1 MLTIPETLQEHGL
14 GPARH
19 PGTCF
24 VIQGGYFDANK
35 GVDAFSR
42 ASLQRAFE
50 IGALLATA
58 DASRR
63 ISYDVLIND
72 LGAQCHDTVCT
83 GGTAGRHEEA
93 ALHAMF
99 AEIRLLAERHG
110 QQVTLTTERHM
121 RNWAL
126 RRLRKLLATPDWRQL
141 QPRLHS
147 TPMEDTGRR
156 WQLDS
161 RIGAPIVLFEERS
174 GRWVGKCPA
183 IMGGYYAYTLERM
196 APDTLAPPKVVID
209 LCSPADR
216 DKVSKG
222 AEAALSLLRPAH
234 RAADLLMPVVCDTW
248 CEHLFPRAYLSRDF
262 LPR

>member
-1 MLTIPETLQEHGL
+1 M
-14 GPARH
+14 GPGRN
-19 PGTCF
+19 PGTHF
-24 VIQGGYFDANK
+24 VIQGGYFDADK

-50 IGALLATA
+50 IGALLRTA
-58 DASRR
+58 DGSRR
-63 ISYDVLIND
+63 ISYDVLVND

-83 GGTAGRHEEA
+83 PGSGRHDEA
-93 ALHAMF
+93 SLHTML
-99 AEIRLLAERHG
+99 AEVRLLAERHG
-110 QQVTLTTERHM
+110 QQVTMTTERHM

-126 RRLRKLLATPDWRQL
+126 RRLRKLLAAPDWRER

-147 TPMEDTGRR
+147 APGTDGGRR

-161 RIGAPIVLFEERS
+161 RLGAPILLFEERG
-174 GRWVGKCPA
+174 GRWIGKCPA

-196 APDTLAPPKVVID
+196 APDTLGPAKVVID

-222 AEAALSLLRPAH
+222 AETAFSLLRPPH
-234 RAADLLMPVVCDTW
+234 RATDLVMPVVCDTW
-248 CEHLFPRAYLSRDF
+248 CEHLFPRAFLSQDF